1 MASNDSSGLM
11 DWKYNTP
18 PQDLQQTHNTQL
30 TTYPKVP
37 VANRSIRLVDDGL
50 IPAPQPLERT
60 LRASCPTATFNTGG
74 QLLDDPFQISYK
86 TPKNPFY
93 TCPTTTTTARR
104 RMFDEFA
111 EDEQVATQADQRI
124 ASSLTNTQHQY
135 VPTPFG
141 DLPYTQPFS
150 APVVQ
155 PDRADEEALLKLIGI
170 ACLVAIVWA
179 FKTTVHT
186 SLAVSRIACNGVYA
200 TGRYVHQNRHHVV
213 DTYRATTQVGGRF
226 ARHNQQIVLKT
237 YRATAQVAQSYKRRL
252 MEITTRQNIDVPN
265 APLEVLPSSP
275 PASTL
280 RSIPEPALSAQF
292 SHSLHGSPHTPSRN
306 SPHISVHSSPGSY
319 PRLSSRRRS
328 PAGATSARV
337 AWDAEIEQR
346 RTIRASIINK
356 DNAQCAS
363 VNQLANLM
371 MEDEVVAMHLDE
383 ETSVI
388 KKGSPLSEVSDG
400 NTRSYGHD
408 MSIVSLGKDSSVGA
422 EANGYSDDKE
432 EDEIDISGHYHLVSS
447 PAFIKD
453 DDADIK
459 AGGCQD
465 FKQEDGTKNLVHS
478 IVQDVKE
485 DGSDREGLFEGT
497 EEYDSDN
504 SDYSLTTSQDGEQED
519 GSHDAGHSDVASQ
532 DVKEEDEGDKA
543 DLNRSTLQDVKEDE
557 EILEIKNEDSKMT
570 SNPTATPSKMGIPST
585 PSPPSLERLYISGRR
600 TSNRQRARERELEIQ
615 RAEQARLRA
624 EEQARKDA
632 EAAAAQ
638 ARREAAAALERE
650 RREDLLRQKRG
661 SRRAPKAKLIQPLP
675 PEWSIKVDAAM
686 ASASV
691 NRELA
696 TTSNGTKLTRK
707 DFGTLLPQA
716 GRDSISAWL
725 NDEIVAAYLQMTVDY
740 GLEKTGHKRGQTP
753 RHHTFNT
760 FFYKNLRDK
769 GPDSIRRWAS
779 KAKIGGKNLLDAE
792 YVFIPVHEGAHWTLL
807 VVCPMRRTIEYFDS
821 YHGNGKRHTDRVKT
835 WLKQELGSEYNAN
848 EWTVW
853 DDAGSPTQAN
863 AKDCGVFVATTAKM
877 IMLGYDPKKAY
888 DMDDLPCQRMRMA
901 AELINGGFT
910 GDFEPVMEE

>member
-1 MASNDSSGLM
+1 M

-37 VANRSIRLVDDGL
+37 VANRSIRLFDDSPL
-50 IPAPQPLERT
+50 PASQPPLEHT
-60 LRASCPTATFNTGG
+60 LRASSTVTFNRSDR
-74 QLLDDPFQISYK
+74 LLDDDPFQISYK
-86 TPKNPFY
+86 TSKNPFY
-93 TCPTTTTTARR
+93 TYPTTNTTARR

-124 ASSLTNTQHQY
+124 TSSLTNTQHSY
-135 VPTPFG
+135 VSTPFG
-141 DLPYTQPFS
+141 NLPYAQPLSTQ
-150 APVVQ
+150 AVQ
-155 PDRADEEALLKLIGI
+155 PDRVDEEALLKIIGI

-179 FKTTVHT
+179 FKTTVRT
-186 SLAVSRIACNGVYA
+186 SLAVSRIACNGVYT

-213 DTYRATTQVGGRF
+213 DTCRATTKAGGRF
-226 ARHNQQIVLKT
+226 ARHNQQIVFKT

-252 MEITTRQNIDVPN
+252 IEITTRQNSDVPN
-265 APLEVLPSSP
+265 APLNVLPSRP

-280 RSIPEPALSAQF
+280 RSTPDSALSAQF
-292 SHSLHGSPHTPSRN
+292 SHSLHSSLHTSSRK
-306 SPHISVHSSPGSY
+306 SPHISSSSSRGSY
-319 PRLSSRRRS
+319 PGLSSRRRS
-328 PAGATSARV
+328 SAGASSAR
-337 AWDAEIEQR
+337 DAEIEQQ
-346 RTIRASIINK
+346 RTIRVSSINK
-356 DNAQCAS
+356 DYAQCAS
-363 VNQLANLM
+363 VNQLADLM
-371 MEDEVVAMHLDE
+371 MEDEVVATHLDE
-383 ETSVI
+383 ETSAI
-388 KKGSPLSEVSDG
+388 KKGSRLSKVSDG

-408 MSIVSLGKDSSVGA
+408 MSTVSLGKGTSIGA
-422 EANGYSDDKE
+422 EADGYSDVKE
-432 EDEIDISGHYHLVSS
+432 EDEIDFSGHYHLVSS
-447 PAFIKD
+447 PVSIKD

-459 AGGCQD
+459 AGGCQY
-465 FKQEDGTKNLVHS
+465 FKEEDDTKDLAHS
-478 IVQDVKE
+478 IVRDVKE
-485 DGSDREGLFEGT
+485 DGSNKEGHYEGT
-497 EEYDSDN
+497 EGYDSNDT
-504 SDYSLTTSQDGEQED
+504 DYSLTTSQDGEEED
-519 GSHDAGHSDVASQ
+519 GSHYAGHSDVPSQ
-532 DVKEEDEGDKA
+532 EDKEAKEADKS
-543 DLNRSTLQDVKEDE
+543 NPNHGMLQDVKEDE
-557 EILEIKNEDSKMT
+557 ENLEIKNEDSKLT
-570 SNPTATPSKMGIPST
+570 YSPTATPSKIGIPST
-585 PSPPSLERLYISGRR
+585 PSPPPSLERLYISGRR

-638 ARREAAAALERE
+638 ARREAAAALERA
-650 RREDLLRQKRG
+650 RQEDLLRQKRG
-661 SRRAPKAKLIQPLP
+661 SRRAPKAKLIQPLS
-675 PEWSIKVDAAM
+675 PEWNAKVDTAM

-725 NDEIVAAYLQMTVDY
+725 NDEIVSAYLQMIVDY

-807 VVCPMRRTIEYFDS
+807 VVCPVRRTIEYFDS

-835 WLKQELGSEYNAN
+835 WLKQELGAEYNAN
-848 EWTVW
+848 DWTVW